1 MTESTFTCERCG
13 RDWPQRQLK
22 EIMYEENKDRV
33 KQNVCPECL
42 DEIMNRSEQVRGIA
56 GERKRAAVHIG
67 SDGSGR
73 ADGPGAERESFGT
86 RE

>member
-1 MTESTFTCERCG
+1 VTEGTFTCERCG

-22 EIMYEENKDRV
+22 EVMYEEDKDRV

-56 GERKRAAVHIG
+56 GDEKRAAVHVG
-67 SDGSGR
+67 RERSG
-73 ADGPGAERESFGT
+73 GEHESFGT